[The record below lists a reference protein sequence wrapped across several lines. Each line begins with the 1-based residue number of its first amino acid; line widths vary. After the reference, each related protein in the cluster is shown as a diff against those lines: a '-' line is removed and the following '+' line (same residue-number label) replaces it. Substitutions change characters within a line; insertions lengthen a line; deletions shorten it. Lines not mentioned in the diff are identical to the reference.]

1 MFALYAFLVALCLT
15 IIEFLFIKTFQ
26 LEGYKIDNYL
36 LKVFKFQF
44 AIGAKNKLVFTKRVI
59 RLILCCFI
67 LNCGLFLLCYGV
79 IFAFWLK
86 LVLSLALFFCS
97 PILVV
102 VGFAV
107 MMPVEYAIKNHY
119 IKKAKKK
126 IVAGKVQKNCY
137 YGKFWKDFHQKYSL
151 SNFERGI

>member
-26 LEGYKIDNYL
+26 LEGYKIENYL

-67 LNCGLFLLCYGV
+67 LNCGLLLLCYGV
-79 IFAFWLK
+79 SCR
-86 LVLSLALFFCS
+86 V
-97 PILVV
+97 
-102 VGFAV
+102 
-107 MMPVEYAIKNHY
+107 
-119 IKKAKKK
+119 
-126 IVAGKVQKNCY
+126 
-137 YGKFWKDFHQKYSL
+137 WKRWVSTL
-151 SNFERGI
+151 WNTISVS